1 MKLEKIHFNT
11 RTYTS
16 DLNEDKYLFEVFIK
30 AITELAKNGLFMRS
44 FDLDRFCRHIG
55 FEDKDVKKACMY
67 YSGLT
72 LSQLVGLMQD
82 LHGLALVQRI
92 DSEGLALRDVLT
104 PHATGV
110 QRVNKVSNLF
120 KKRSLKAF
128 LTGLKTSK
136 RGSEAWEET
145 KERRIRFQLVLDH
158 KNNKVIK
165 AINEQ

>member
-1 MKLEKIHFNT
+1 MIIEKIHFNT

-16 DLNEDKYLFEVFIK
+16 DLSEDKYLFEVLITT
-30 AITELAKNGLFMRS
+30 ITELAKNGLFMRS

-67 YSGLT
+67 YTGLN

-92 DSEGLALRDVLT
+92 DSEGLALRDILN

-110 QRVNKVSNLF
+110 QRVNKVSSAF

-128 LTGLKTSK
+128 LAGLKTSK
-136 RGSEAWEET
+136 RGSEAWSKT
-145 KERRIRFQLVLDH
+145 KKDRIRLQAILDH
-158 KNNKVIK
+158 KNNKVIND
-165 AINEQ
+165 INEQ

>member
-1 MKLEKIHFNT
+1 MILEKIHFNT

-16 DLNEDKYLFEVFIK
+16 DLNEDKYLFEVLITT
-30 AITELAKNGLFMRS
+30 ITELAKNGLFMRS
-44 FDLDRFCRHIG
+44 FDLDRFCRYMG

-67 YSGLT
+67 YTGLN

-92 DSEGLALRDVLT
+92 DSEGLGLRAVLN

-110 QRVNKVSNLF
+110 QRVNKVSRVL

-128 LTGLKTSK
+128 LAGLKASK
-136 RGSEAWEET
+136 RGSEAWSRT
-145 KERRIRFQLVLDH
+145 KKDRTRLQAVLDH
-158 KNNKVIK
+158 KNNKTIK
-165 AINEQ
+165 AINKQ